1 VTRKIGEGIQ
11 YRAFETRELED
22 GKVLKQ
28 PLPKSEMYRKF
39 MWRNKLEPWR
49 LRKARSEV
57 QRLDESREHARDL
70 VEDLDYDARSHLGD
84 PKYTGEL
91 KYTQTKVSPSD
102 RGPIDINDIEQIA
115 QDYANIQRELWK
127 HGCHDPV
134 FHFLSAT
141 GYDDNGHMILM
152 DFHELI
158 DDRERAE
165 EDTDNKKW
173 KDQWD
178 YIWGLR
184 QQYVSD
190 YVDFG
195 DTTLLDAYLTRIG
208 FRTPERLESWR
219 SKCGSVFDEV
229 LGSRDVGDLWKSS
242 L

>member
-70 VEDLDYDARSHLGD
+70 VEDLDDDARSHLGD

-102 RGPIDINDIEQIA
+102 RGRIDINDIEQIA

-141 GYDDNGHMILM
+141 GYDDKLKRTQTTRSGKISGTTHGVCANNTC
-152 DFHELI
+152 LI
-158 DDRERAE
+158 
-165 EDTDNKKW
+165 
-173 KDQWD
+173 
-178 YIWGLR
+178 
-184 QQYVSD
+184 
-190 YVDFG
+190 
-195 DTTLLDAYLTRIG
+195 TLISAIQLYLTH
-208 FRTPERLESWR
+208 T
-219 SKCGSVFDEV
+219 
-229 LGSRDVGDLWKSS
+229 
-242 L
+242 